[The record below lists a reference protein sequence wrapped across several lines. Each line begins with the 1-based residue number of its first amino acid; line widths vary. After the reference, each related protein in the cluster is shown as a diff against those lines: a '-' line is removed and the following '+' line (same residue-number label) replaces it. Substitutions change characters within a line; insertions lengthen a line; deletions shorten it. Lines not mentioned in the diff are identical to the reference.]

1 VPILVDRIPINS
13 YHNRLNFLKIQGINI
28 MKRNVVLGLIGL
40 LLLIYL
46 ILAWRVQPVPPHP
59 FFDGLE
65 NPAVIAHQGGEHL
78 FPSNTM
84 VAMEGAMALAV
95 DVLEMDIH
103 ATSDGVL
110 VLIHDDTVDR
120 TTDGTGAVK
129 EMTFA
134 ELRELDAGYYWTN
147 DGGATYPYR
156 GQGIVIPSLE
166 EIMSAFPGMR
176 MNIEIK
182 QREPSITAATCQ
194 MIRQHGMAERVLL
207 ASFHQ
212 VVMEEFRADC
222 PEVATS
228 MVQAE
233 IQPFWILNTLFLG
246 RLYQAPANAHAF
258 QVPERA
264 NLPVLGEVQV
274 VTPRFVR
281 NAQRHNINV
290 HVWTINETADME
302 RLLATGVDGLITDR
316 PDLMLELLDR

>member
-1 VPILVDRIPINS
+1 
-13 YHNRLNFLKIQGINI
+13 
-28 MKRNVVLGLIGL
+28 MKRNIALGFLGL

-46 ILAWRVQPVPPHP
+46 FLAWHVQPVPPHP
-59 FFDGLE
+59 YFEGLA
-65 NPAVIAHQGGEHL
+65 NPAVLAHQGGEHL

-84 VAMEGAMALAV
+84 LAMEGAMALNV

-103 ATSDGVL
+103 ATSDGAL

-120 TTDGTGAVK
+120 TTDGTGLVK

-134 ELRELDAGYYWTN
+134 ELRELDAGHYWTN

-156 GQGIVIPSLE
+156 GQGIVIPSLD
-166 EIMSAFPGMR
+166 EIMTAFPGMR

-182 QREPSITAATCQ
+182 QREPSITAVTCDL
-194 MIRQHGMAERVLL
+194 IRQHGMSERVLL

-212 VVMEEFRADC
+212 VVIEEFRAAC

-233 IQPFWILNTLFLG
+233 IQPFWILNTFFLG
-246 RLYQAPANAHAF
+246 RLYQPPANAHAF

-274 VTPRFVR
+274 ITPRFVR
-281 NAQRHNINV
+281 NARRHNINV

-302 RLLATGVDGLITDR
+302 RLLATGVNGLITDR
-316 PDLMLELLDR
+316 PDLMLEILGR

>member
-1 VPILVDRIPINS
+1 
-13 YHNRLNFLKIQGINI
+13 
-28 MKRNVVLGLIGL
+28 MKRNIALGLLGL

-46 ILAWRVQPVPPHP
+46 FLAWRVQPVPAHP
-59 FFDGLE
+59 YFEGLE
-65 NPAVIAHQGGEHL
+65 NPTVLAHQGGEWL

-84 VAMEGAMALAV
+84 VAMEGAMALNV

-120 TTDGTGAVK
+120 TTDGTGRVK

-134 ELRELDAGYYWTN
+134 ELRELDAGYYWT
-147 DGGATYPYR
+147 DDDGATYPYR
-156 GQGIVIPSLE
+156 GQGIVIPSLD
-166 EIMSAFPGMR
+166 EIMTAFPGMR

-182 QREPSITAATCQ
+182 QQEPSITAVTCDL
-194 MIRQHGMAERVLL
+194 IRQHNMSERVLL

-212 VVMEEFRADC
+212 VVIEEFRAAC

-228 MVQAE
+228 MVAAE
-233 IQPFWILNTLFLG
+233 IRPFWILNTLFLG
-246 RLYQAPANAHAF
+246 RLYQPPANAHAF
-258 QVPERA
+258 QVPERST
-264 NLPVLGEVQV
+264 LPVLGEVQV
-274 VTPRFVR
+274 ITPRFVR
-281 NAQRHNINV
+281 NAQRHNITV

-316 PDLMLELLDR
+316 PDLMLELLGR